1 MSSNVFENPEGGSF
15 GDTVGLTSRSNNN
28 NNDDDD
34 DISLTFSS
42 DEQEDFIED
51 LEGSEK
57 DDDNA
62 YENDEQLLLTSSDD
76 DNGLQDDDLDDDY
89 DLRDALRSAG
99 NFKPKN
105 KKKASAS
112 KSYWKRK
119 MMRST
124 NRELDPEVRIN
135 LSQANEA
142 FVRNDFQVALNLYLE
157 VIKKDP
163 KNFSAYKTL
172 GEIYKQQGRL
182 HKCCN
187 AWLLAANIHPWDSQ
201 FWGNVAELSSELG
214 HIDQAIYCY
223 GRAIASDNTKNAK
236 FILERAFLYKEKK
249 QYGRALEG
257 FQKVHQVYPA
267 DTSIIKNL
275 ASVYV
280 EQKRIN
286 DAINLYMRI
295 LDLNIS
301 PTGQP
306 KQSVPRFGWAELN
319 ILCELYLQQHSWKI
333 GIKVIKLVAR
343 WIQNRTDEKW
353 WDEVDDDSEFDKRR
367 FAVIKGLSPAQQ
379 ARSKEKFYNLPIDI
393 RFKLGSLRLGLE
405 QKEETMRHF
414 EYLLE
419 ETEDIADLYFEA
431 GEALE
436 AHGFHEEA
444 LTFLT
449 RASLNDEQNE
459 SPELVSLLAKCFLEV
474 GDYIQAQQAYSSLLY
489 GDPDNLDFKL
499 ALAETFY
506 HLGESEKSVK
516 LLEEVSI
523 ATEKSGSG
531 KADSIPNDLD
541 NEVVEE
547 DNLSLIKNK
556 QLIKS
561 TKNSKL
567 SEEERLEL
575 ENNAKRKVMEKY
587 HRMERLED
595 AITKN
600 EKVAVTAWMQLASQL
615 VEMFMNVRIFFPRDK
630 NRAFKGI
637 VLYRRKKQMRI
648 DEKLA
653 RVYNLYEGIAND
665 DDTHTRLFLTSTT
678 EYRGLSYDIWFGIFV
693 QYAILLSRFDNNT
706 EYATHIIEVAKDV
719 NVFVQDKN
727 KETILNMVHLI
738 FGIKQ
743 EEIGTVIMTYIRYF
757 LSANQFSPFIY
768 KLFMCCFASG
778 VEAWE
783 TFANYN
789 HQKFFLRQL
798 KAYDSILSGKKITGM
813 ATITA
818 DLKNVK
824 LSREHPEL
832 LYVYANLLGGSRSY
846 VSSIVYLNR
855 AYKEYKQDPMICI
868 VLGLA
873 HVHRSMQRLS
883 NNRHIQL
890 LQGISYILEYKS
902 HREKDASPF
911 ELQEIE
917 YNFGRLFHMIGL
929 TSAAIHHYE
938 KVLKYHD
945 KLKKYSQYDLLVEAA
960 YNLSLIYNINGNS
973 MLAREITEKYLVI

>member
-1 MSSNVFENPEGGSF
+1 MSSNFFENPEGESF
-15 GDTVGLTSRSNNN
+15 GDSTGLISRGTN
-28 NNDDDD
+28 DDD
-34 DISLTFSS
+34 DISLNFSS
-42 DEQEDFIED
+42 DDQDDFIED
-51 LEGSEK
+51 LDASDK
-57 DDDNA
+57 DDDKA
-62 YENDEQLLLTSSDD
+62 FDNDDQLILSSSDD
-76 DNGLQDDDLDDDY
+76 GYGLQDEEADDDLDDDY

-99 NFKPKN
+99 NFRPKN
-105 KKKASAS
+105 KRKTAAS

-119 MMRST
+119 IMRST

-249 QYGRALEG
+249 QFGRALEG
-257 FQKVHQVYPA
+257 FQRVHQIYPA

-280 EQKRIN
+280 EQKRVN

-295 LDLNIS
+295 LDQNINPS
-301 PTGQP
+301 GQP
-306 KQSVPRFGWAELN
+306 KQSIPKFGWAELN

-353 WDEVDDDSEFDKRR
+353 WDEIDDDSEFDKRR
-367 FAVIKGLSPAQQ
+367 FIVIKTLSSSQEAI
-379 ARSKEKFYNLPIDI
+379 SKEKFYDLPIDI
-393 RFKLGSLRLGLE
+393 RFKLGSLRLGME
-405 QKEETMRHF
+405 HKEEAMRHF

-431 GEALE
+431 GKALE
-436 AHGFHEEA
+436 AHGFYEEA

-459 SPELVSLLAKCFLEV
+459 SSELVSLLGKCFLEV
-474 GDYIQAQQAYSSLLY
+474 GDYIQAQQAYNSLLY

-523 ATEKSGSG
+523 ATEK
-531 KADSIPNDLD
+531 
-541 NEVVEE
+541 NENQKGDKDEKTMENEIVEE

-561 TKNSKL
+561 KNAKL

-575 ENNAKRKVMEKY
+575 EDNAKRKVMEKY
-587 HRMERLED
+587 RRMERLED
-595 AITKN
+595 AINKN

-637 VLYRRKKQMRI
+637 VLYRRKKQMGI

-653 RVYNLYEGIAND
+653 RVYNLYEGITND
-665 DDTHTRLFLTSTT
+665 DNYTRLFLTSTT
-678 EYRGLSYDIWFGIFV
+678 DYRGLSYDIWFSIFV
-693 QYAILLSRFDNNT
+693 QYAMLLSRFDKNT
-706 EYATHIIEVAKDV
+706 EYATHIIDVAKDV
-719 NVFVQDKN
+719 SVFVQDKN
-727 KETILNMVHLI
+727 KETILNMVRLI
-738 FGIKQ
+738 FGINQ
-743 EEIGTVIMTYIRYF
+743 EEVGTVMTYIRHF
-757 LSANQFSPFIY
+757 LSANQFSPFVY

-778 VEAWE
+778 VESWE

-818 DLKNVK
+818 DLKNFK
-824 LSREHPEL
+824 FNREHPEL
-832 LYVYANLLGGSRSY
+832 LYIYANLLGGSRSY

-855 AYKEYKQDPMICI
+855 GYKEYKQDPMICI

-883 NNRHIQL
+883 NNRHMQL
-890 LQGISYILEYKS
+890 LQGISYILEYKEL
-902 HREKDASPF
+902 REKDASPF

-929 TSAAIHHYE
+929 TTAATHHYE
-938 KVLKYHD
+938 KVLHYHS
-945 KLKKYSQYDLLVEAA
+945 KLKNHSEYDLLVEAA

-973 MLAREITEKYLVI
+973 MLARELTEKYLVV